1 VANTKKK
8 AKPKPAV
15 KDMPPK
21 SNPKG
26 GRDAA
31 SGLPTGQRIHK
42 PFTLK

>member
-21 SNPKG
+21 NNPKA
-26 GRDAA
+26 GRDPA